1 MVTLDPK
8 ESYLTRRA
16 TRNSVTIRAEAMRTI

>member
-8 ESYLTRRA
+8 ESYLKRSA
-16 TRNSVTIRAEAMRTI
+16 TRNSTTIRAEATRTI